1 MGILGLF
8 MECQPH
14 HKKDMVEFDM
24 FCILSA
30 LSERIVALD
39 STVTRCLNKMDFVAL
54 KTKLQRARDL
64 FFVNDPTGSVCMSGC
79 MYADVCTNN
88 KDSILYLLSCILCVH
103 VSTFPCLLR
112 GVLRF
117 AFYIAILGHSILVTY
132 RVI

>member
-14 HKKDMVEFDM
+14 HKRDMVEFDM

-64 FFVNDPTGSVCMSGC
+64 FFVNDPTGSVRLQCVIN
-79 MYADVCTNN
+79 YYTCTFF
-88 KDSILYLLSCILCVH
+88 ISC
-103 VSTFPCLLR
+103 S
-112 GVLRF
+112 
-117 AFYIAILGHSILVTY
+117 
-132 RVI
+132 